1 MTDLSVIIVTYN
13 PGVILAQCLVSVI
26 KSQIDL
32 EVVVVDNASTDGTPE
47 LVRQNFSRV
56 HLITNQENKGFAG
69 ANNQGLATTNGQY
82 RLLLN
87 PDVIVD
93 DQAFAQMISFMEA
106 HPEVGIVGPCTF
118 DEHDKVAVTARTP
131 YRPLNILWQY
141 VGLDWVFPNHVY
153 GVYRR
158 ACETAT
164 EPFEVGWVQGSCLML
179 RDKVYQKIGGLD
191 EGFFLFCEEPDF
203 CDRAFKA
210 GWKTYFLPSARIHH
224 LESSSVSRYPLRK
237 LHHHHISPL
246 YYFRK
251 RQQRRSVII
260 LKLGFSLELIAK
272 SLIRLGLDSIHH
284 KKPSLGRAK
293 NYWIVL
299 AEVWRY

>member
-13 PGVILAQCLVSVI
+13 PGAILAQCLASVVQ
-26 KSQIDL
+26 SQANL

-47 LVRQNFSRV
+47 LIQQNFPQI
-56 HLITNQENKGFAG
+56 HLIANQENKGFAG
-69 ANNQGLATTNGQY
+69 ANNQGLAATNGQY

-93 DQAFAQMISFMEA
+93 DQAFNQMITFMEA
-106 HPEVGIVGPCTF
+106 NPQAGIVGPRTY
-118 DEHDKVAVTARTP
+118 DEHNNVAVTARAP
-131 YRPLNILWQY
+131 FHPLNILWQY
-141 VGLDWVFPNHVY
+141 VGLDRVLPNHVY
-153 GVYRR
+153 GVYRQ

-164 EPFEVGWVQGSCLML
+164 APFEVGWVQGSCLML
-179 RDKVYQKIGGLD
+179 RDAVYQKIGGLD

-203 CDRAFKA
+203 CERAYQA
-210 GWKTYFLPSARIHH
+210 GWKTYFLPNAHIQH

-237 LHHHHISPL
+237 LRNHHISPL
-246 YYFRK
+246 HYFRK
-251 RQQRRSVII
+251 RHEWRAVIT
-260 LKLGFSLELIAK
+260 LKLGFTLELIVK
-272 SLIRLGLDSIHH
+272 SIVRLGLDLIHRQR
-284 KKPSLGRAK
+284 PIYGRAK